1 MSRVLPI
8 PMKSFCCLLLMLVL
22 CGQVIAADSSGVVSI
37 AVGTVTLIPA
47 NGGAEVPLKV
57 GDAVPVGSTVKTGAA
72 SRAVIKTT
80 KQSAVR
86 IAENSQAVMMELVDS
101 DTTPK
106 VLIDLKA
113 GSLGAL
119 IQPQAQAAMDFK
131 VKTPTGIAAAR
142 GTMYAVAVEDGKG
155 FVKVEHGKVD
165 VIPLNVEKQQPQTG
179 KVTVVA
185 GSVNETP
192 LGAQARPLNKG
203 DIVTM
208 GSTIKTG
215 ADSRATV
222 TMTTTSAVQIG
233 PNSEV
238 VVTEIVESQDN
249 PKVLLDLKNGT
260 IGALVNPGGK
270 GKMDFKIKT
279 PSGVAVAKGAF
290 YSVAVENGK
299 GYVQAKEGE
308 VVVTPLET
316 TGAAGNK
323 P

>member
-1 MSRVLPI
+1 MSKISLT
-8 PMKSFCCLLLMLVL
+8 PMKSIWCLLLLVL
-22 CGQVIAADSSGVVSI
+22 CGHSIAADSNGTVSI
-37 AVGTVTLIPA
+37 AVGTVTMIPP
-47 NGGAEVPLKV
+47 NGGAELTLKV
-57 GDAVPVGSTVKTGAA
+57 GDAVPVGSTVKTGAG

-86 IAENSQAVMMELVDS
+86 IAENSQAVFLDLVESDS
-101 DTTPK
+101 TPK

-113 GSLGAL
+113 GTMGAL
-119 IQPQAQAAMDFK
+119 IQPQAQSTMDFK
-131 VKTPTGIAAAR
+131 IKTPTGIAAAR
-142 GTMYAVAVEDGKG
+142 GTMYAVTVEDGKG

-165 VIPLNVEKQQPQTG
+165 VIPANLQKQQPQTG

-185 GSVNETP
+185 GKVTETP
-192 LGAQARPLNKG
+192 LGAVARPLKES
-203 DIVTM
+203 DIVSM

-215 ADSRATV
+215 PDSRATV

-238 VVTEIVESQDN
+238 VVAEIVESQDA

-270 GKMDFKIKT
+270 GKTDFKIKT

-299 GYVQAKEGE
+299 GYVQTKEGE

-316 TGAAGNK
+316 TGAAVNK